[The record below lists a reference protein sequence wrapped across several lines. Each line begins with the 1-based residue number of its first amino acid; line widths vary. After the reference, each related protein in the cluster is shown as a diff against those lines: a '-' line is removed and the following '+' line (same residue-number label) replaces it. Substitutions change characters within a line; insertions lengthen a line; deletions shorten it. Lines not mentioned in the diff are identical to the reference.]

1 MRQDLYLCICL
12 QKWHARLLARCQVAI
27 LQCNDTF
34 TAVQSHCIL
43 VFSKNNNFY
52 QHHHHFNLQPT
63 KGRQLGNR
71 LPSFFFFEE
80 KYTAL
85 ASDVPLLMNITEHK
99 KHWSS
104 PAACNKDWN
113 KCTVNFSFCAGKLYL
128 KEIHSHSKIR
138 IQFLSYFR
146 VSTF

>member
-1 MRQDLYLCICL
+1 
-12 QKWHARLLARCQVAI
+12 
-27 LQCNDTF
+27 
-34 TAVQSHCIL
+34 
-43 VFSKNNNFY
+43 
-52 QHHHHFNLQPT
+52 
-63 KGRQLGNR
+63 
-71 LPSFFFFEE
+71 
-80 KYTAL
+80 
-85 ASDVPLLMNITEHK
+85 MNITEHK

-146 VSTF
+146 VSTFWYPTQFICTILWMFWIHTLLSVVLSDNFFSPRETTEKIRNFAGESWFPLYNRNWSTLNSPNFESLFLLQHTVYFTQKSVTIFYVVQ